1 MKFIFLSIFL
11 IISKNIFSSQIDD
24 IRKLYVQSSNSLEN
38 AFKLQKL
45 TNDLV
50 FSDDAFNKHSEKI
63 FKKPNISGYLASSF
77 FLIAKNSKNIFLK
90 FKNFEIGKFILE
102 KLIHKF
108 PNNLEL
114 IILRNNIQTNCPKA
128 LNYDDSLVE
137 DIFFIEKN
145 IHLFDNLKMLTNVR

>member
-11 IISKNIFSSQIDD
+11 IISNNIFSSQIDD
-24 IRKLYVQSSNSLEN
+24 IRNLYVQSSNSLEN
-38 AFKLQKL
+38 AVKLQKL
-45 TNDLV
+45 TIDLI
-50 FSDDAFNKHSEKI
+50 FSDDPFNKNSEKI
-63 FKKPNISGYLASSF
+63 FKNPNISGYLASSF

-102 KLIHKF
+102 KLILNF
-108 PNNLEL
+108 PDNLEL
-114 IILRNNIQTNCPKA
+114 IILRNNIQQNCPKA
-128 LNYDDSLVE
+128 LNYDDSLVH

>member
-11 IISKNIFSSQIDD
+11 IISKNIFSSQIAD
-24 IRKLYVQSSNSLEN
+24 IRKLYVQSTNSLEN
-38 AFKLQKL
+38 AVKLQEF
-45 TNDLV
+45 TNDLI

-63 FKKPNISGYLASSF
+63 FKNPSISGYLASSF

-90 FKNFEIGKFILE
+90 IKNFEIGKFILE
-102 KLIHKF
+102 KLIYNF

-114 IILRNNIQTNCPKA
+114 IILRNNIQSNIPKA
-128 LNYDDSLVE
+128 LNYDDSLAE

-145 IHLFDNLKMLTNVR
+145 IHLFDNLKMLTTVR

>member
-1 MKFIFLSIFL
+1 MKFIFLSILL
-11 IISKNIFSSQIDD
+11 IISNNIFSSQISDM
-24 IRKLYVQSSNSLEN
+24 RKLYVKSTNSLEN
-38 AFKLQKL
+38 AIKLQKL
-45 TNDLV
+45 TNELI
-50 FSDDAFNKHSEKI
+50 FSDDPFNKDSEKI
-63 FKKPNISGYLASSF
+63 FKNPNISGYLAASF

-102 KLIHKF
+102 KLIYNF

-128 LNYDDSLVE
+128 LSYDDNLAE

-145 IHLFDNLKMLTNVR
+145 IHFFDNLRMLTDIR

>member
-11 IISKNIFSSQIDD
+11 IISNNIFSSQIDD

-38 AFKLQKL
+38 AVKLQKL
-45 TNDLV
+45 TNDLI
-50 FSDDAFNKHSEKI
+50 FSDDVFNKDSEKI
-63 FKKPNISGYLASSF
+63 FKNPNISGYLASSF

-102 KLIHKF
+102 KLIYNF

-114 IILRNNIQTNCPKA
+114 IILRNNIQTNCPKV
-128 LNYDDSLVE
+128 LNYSDNLAD

-145 IHLFDNLKMLTNVR
+145 IHLFDNLRILTDVR

>member
-1 MKFIFLSIFL
+1 MKFIFLSIFFF
-11 IISKNIFSSQIDD
+11 ISNNIFSSQIAD
-24 IRKLYVQSSNSLEN
+24 IRKLYVQSINSLEN
-38 AFKLQKL
+38 AVKLQEL
-45 TNDLV
+45 TNDLI
-50 FSDDAFNKHSEKI
+50 FSDDDFNKHSEKI
-63 FKKPNISGYLASSF
+63 FKNPSISGYLASSF

-102 KLIHKF
+102 KLIYNF

-114 IILRNNIQTNCPKA
+114 IILRNNIQSNCPKA
-128 LNYDDSLVE
+128 FNYYDSLPE

>member
-11 IISKNIFSSQIDD
+11 IISNNIFSSQIED
-24 IRKLYVQSSNSLEN
+24 IRELYVQSSNSLEN
-38 AFKLQKL
+38 AVKLQKL

-50 FSDDAFNKHSEKI
+50 FSDDPFNKDSEKI
-63 FKKPNISGYLASSF
+63 FKNPYISGYLASSF

-102 KLIHKF
+102 KLILNF
-108 PNNLEL
+108 PDNLEL
-114 IILRNNIQTNCPKA
+114 IILRNNIQKNCPKA
-128 LNYDDSLVE
+128 LNYDDSLVH